1 MSKFINNTRSF
12 VIRSRRLLRHAKKP
26 SRRELSMTAK
36 ITALGIIVIG
46 LIGWVL
52 HLMFNVILDAINKP

>member
-46 LIGWVL
+46 LVGWVL

>member
-46 LIGWVL
+46 LVGWVL
-52 HLMFNVILDAINKP
+52 HLMFNVILDAINV

>member
-52 HLMFNVILDAINKP
+52 HLMFNVILDAINK